1 MLRGVAEDRSN
12 GERLE
17 YFDKPIWIE
26 DGDEIC
32 PSDEE

>member
-1 MLRGVAEDRSN
+1 MDRH

-17 YFDKPIWIE
+17 YSDKPIWIE

>member
-1 MLRGVAEDRSN
+1 MDRY

-17 YFDKPIWIE
+17 YFDRPIWNE

>member
-1 MLRGVAEDRSN
+1 MDRH

-17 YFDKPIWIE
+17 YFDKPVWIE